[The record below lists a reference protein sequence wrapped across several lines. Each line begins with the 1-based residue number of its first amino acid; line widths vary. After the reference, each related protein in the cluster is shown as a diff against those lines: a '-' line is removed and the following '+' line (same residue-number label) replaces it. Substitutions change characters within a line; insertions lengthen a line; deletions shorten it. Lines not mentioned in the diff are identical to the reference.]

1 MTRDMQYAPDVMMWW
16 KVLDKRYKLL
26 LIIAPLVIV
35 SDQWTKLIVDKNMM
49 LYQSI
54 EVLENFFHITYIR
67 NKGAAFGILSGA
79 DASLRIPFFLATS
92 FIAIG
97 IILYVLKTHKG
108 ESPIF
113 PVALS
118 LILGGAIGNMIDRV
132 RMGEVI
138 DFLDAHWY
146 QHHWPAFNVADSAIT
161 VGMGFLI
168 YQMITE
174 KEGSHASHSD

>member
-1 MTRDMQYAPDVMMWW
+1 M
-16 KVLDKRYKLL
+16 DKRYKLL
-26 LIIAPLVIV
+26 LIIAPVVIV
-35 SDQWTKLIVDKNMM
+35 IDQWTKLIVDKNML

-79 DASLRIPFFLATS
+79 DASLRIPFFLGVS
-92 FIAIG
+92 FIAIAV
-97 IILYVLKTHKG
+97 IIYALKTHKG

-146 QHHWPAFNVADSAIT
+146 QHHWPAFNIADSAIT

-168 YQMITE
+168 FQMITE
-174 KEGSHASHSD
+174 KEGSDASDTD

>member
-1 MTRDMQYAPDVMMWW
+1 M
-16 KVLDKRYKLL
+16 DKRYKLL

-35 SDQWTKLIVDKNMM
+35 SDQWVKLIVDRNML

-79 DASLRIPFFLATS
+79 DASLRIPFFLAVS
-92 FIAIG
+92 LVAIVV
-97 IILYVLKTHKG
+97 IIYALKTHKG
-108 ESPIF
+108 QSPIF

-118 LILGGAIGNMIDRV
+118 LILGGAIGNMIDRL

-138 DFLDAHWY
+138 DFLDVHWY
-146 QHHWPAFNVADSAIT
+146 QHHWPAFNIADSAIT

-168 YQMITE
+168 FQMITE
-174 KEGSHASHSD
+174 KEGSDASNTD

>member
-1 MTRDMQYAPDVMMWW
+1 MTWW

-26 LIIAPLVIV
+26 LIIAPVVIV
-35 SDQWTKLIVDKNMM
+35 SDQWSKLIVDRNMM

-79 DASLRIPFFLATS
+79 DASLRIPFFLAVS
-92 FIAIG
+92 LVAIAI
-97 IILYVLKTHKG
+97 IFYVLKNHKG
-108 ESPIF
+108 QSSIF

-146 QHHWPAFNVADSAIT
+146 QHHWPAFNIADSAIT

-174 KEGSHASHSD
+174 KEGGDASDPD

>member
-1 MTRDMQYAPDVMMWW
+1 M
-16 KVLDKRYKLL
+16 DKRYKLL

-35 SDQWTKLIVDKNMM
+35 SDQWVKLIVDRNML

-79 DASLRIPFFLATS
+79 DASLRIPFF
-92 FIAIG
+92 IAVSIVA
-97 IILYVLKTHKG
+97 IVLILYVLKTHKG
-108 ESPIF
+108 QSPVF

-138 DFLDAHWY
+138 DFLDVHWY
-146 QHHWPAFNVADSAIT
+146 QNHWPAFNIADSAIT

-174 KEGSHASHSD
+174 KEDSDASDSD

>member
-1 MTRDMQYAPDVMMWW
+1 
-16 KVLDKRYKLL
+16 
-26 LIIAPLVIV
+26 
-35 SDQWTKLIVDKNMM
+35 M

-79 DASLRIPFFLATS
+79 DASLRIPFF
-92 FIAIG
+92 IAVSIVA
-97 IILYVLKTHKG
+97 IVLILYVLKTHKG
-108 ESPIF
+108 QSPVF

-138 DFLDAHWY
+138 DFLDVHWY
-146 QHHWPAFNVADSAIT
+146 QNHWPAFNIADSAIT

-174 KEGSHASHSD
+174 KEDSDASDSD